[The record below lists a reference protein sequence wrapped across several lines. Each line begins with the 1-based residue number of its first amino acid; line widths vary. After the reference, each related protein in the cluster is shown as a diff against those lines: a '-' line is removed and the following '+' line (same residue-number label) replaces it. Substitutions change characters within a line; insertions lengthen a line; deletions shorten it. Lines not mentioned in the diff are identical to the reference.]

1 MKLVLFGPPG
11 AGKGTI
17 AGKVSESKNIPHI
30 STGELF
36 REAIKNETP
45 LGNKI
50 KSTMDSGV
58 LVPDD
63 VTIDLV
69 RERLSHDDVKAG
81 AILDG
86 FPRTV
91 PQAEALERFHS
102 IDQVINLQVDDNIL
116 LSRLTGRRVCS
127 KNGHGFHIDFLPP
140 KVSGVCDVC
149 GSELIQREDDMEQ
162 AIARRLAVYKTQT
175 EPLIDYY
182 RQRELI
188 TNIDGAPLPGTVLES
203 VEEVLSA
210 GF

>member
-17 AGKVSESKNIPHI
+17 AGNIAERRNIPHI

-36 REAIKNETP
+36 RKAIKNETP

-50 KSTMDSGV
+50 KSIIDSGA
-58 LVPDD
+58 LVPDEI
-63 VTIDLV
+63 TIDLV

-81 AILDG
+81 SILDG

-91 PQAEALERFHS
+91 PQAEALARFHS
-102 IDQVINLQVDDNIL
+102 IDCVINLQVDDNIL

-127 KNGHGFHIDFLPP
+127 KCGHGFHINFLPP
-140 KVSGVCDVC
+140 KVNGICDVC

-162 AIARRLAVYKTQT
+162 AITKRLKVYKTQT
-175 EPLIDYY
+175 EPLIAYY
-182 RQRELI
+182 LQRDLI
-188 TNIDGAPLPGTVLES
+188 TNIDGAPLPETVLES

-210 GF
+210 GL